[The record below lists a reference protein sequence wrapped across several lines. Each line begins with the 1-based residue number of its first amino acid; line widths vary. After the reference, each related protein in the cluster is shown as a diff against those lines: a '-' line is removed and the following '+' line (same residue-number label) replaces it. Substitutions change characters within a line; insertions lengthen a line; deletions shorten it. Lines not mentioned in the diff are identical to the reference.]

1 MAFDPVT
8 LLTISVLVP
17 FGLGA
22 LMLHAARGPQA
33 GALLR
38 WTGCALLCLG
48 SGFVMILA
56 APTDIHAPVRVMGVA
71 ALMLPYGLLWAAARR
86 FDGRPAPFEVVVAG
100 TLAWLVAVAL
110 VDLSQAWRIGVTSA
124 ITATY
129 SVAIALEHRRGD
141 GTSASGLAAQR
152 WAARIFAA
160 HGTFFALRAALGP
173 TFGFTPFGTDV
184 AQLWGALLGLETV
197 LMTVLLG
204 VVSIAMDRERAASLH
219 RREALE
225 DVLTG
230 IGNRRALFR
239 SGAALVAESRS
250 AGLPAALLLM
260 DLDGFKLVN
269 DRHGH
274 PTGDRLLVAFAHL
287 AHDYLPASSL
297 VCRVGGE
304 EFAAVLPGAD
314 AERARA
320 VADEI
325 RSLFAHIVLDGPQG
339 PVRTTVSIG
348 IAVSSGAEPPAEI
361 VDLLGRADL
370 CLYAAKHGGRD
381 RVVAEDDP
389 ALAGSGPAGRFSSA
403 A

>member
-8 LLTISVLVP
+8 LLTISVFVL

-22 LMLHAARGPQA
+22 LMLHASRAPVAGP
-33 GALLR
+33 LLR
-38 WTGCALLCLG
+38 WTGAAFLVLG
-48 SGFVMILA
+48 TGFVMVLA
-56 APTDIHAPVRVMGVA
+56 APTDIHAPVRVLGNA
-71 ALMLPYGLLWAAARR
+71 GLMLPYGLLWAAARR
-86 FDGRPAPFEVVVAG
+86 FDGRPAPFEAVVAG
-100 TLAWLVAVAL
+100 ALAWLVAVSL
-110 VDLSQAWRIGVTSA
+110 FDLSQGWRIGITSLIVA
-124 ITATY
+124 LYSAAT
-129 SVAIALEHRRGD
+129 ALEHRRG
-141 GTSASGLAAQR
+141 GGAPHLAAQR
-152 WAARIFAA
+152 WAARVFAG
-160 HGTFFALRAALGP
+160 HGAFFGLRALFGP
-173 TFGFTPFGTDV
+173 TFGLTGFGPDV

-197 LMTVLLG
+197 LVTILFG
-204 VVSIAMDRERAASLH
+204 ITAIAMDRERAASLH

-239 SGAALVAESRS
+239 SGAALVAEARRT
-250 AGLPAALLLM
+250 GLPVALLLM

-269 DRHGH
+269 DLHGH
-274 PTGDRLLVAFAHL
+274 PVGDRLLVAFAHL
-287 AHDYLPASSL
+287 AHDYLPPTSL

-325 RSLFAHIVLDGPQG
+325 RSLFAHIVLEGPQG
-339 PVRTTVSIG
+339 AVRTTVSIG
-348 IAVSSGAEPPAEI
+348 VALAGAAEPAAEM

-381 RVVAEDDP
+381 RVVAEGDSVP
-389 ALAGSGPAGRFSSA
+389 AARPGPVAGFSTA